1 MQIKIIR
8 ISDIKIG
15 VRNRRFNPAKAIE
28 LADTIQKIG
37 LLQPIVIDNNYN
49 LIAGLHRL
57 EATRILGWEEIPC
70 QIVYFDEL
78 NSEIAE
84 IDENLIRADLLV
96 LERADLLARRQE
108 IYELSHPETKAGA
121 SQALAMHRHLGHNM
135 AEINSATPA
144 FAKNIAGKANVSER
158 KIRQEIQI
166 SKNILPEIKNIIG
179 DTNLADS
186 KVDLINLCRLEGNI
200 QKEVV
205 NKIQKGEANK
215 VKDALYLV
223 KKENIN
229 RQFAKAEQATAQADI
244 GIISNDIEL
253 SAGDVFKLGNHIL
266 ICADNTDP
274 AVIEYLRQFNF
285 SFCFADPPYNLG
297 IADYDKAEFIWSQ
310 DFLTEISNI
319 VAVTPGINNI
329 EFFLKNTSMQYRW
342 LLICHVKNLK
352 SGGAIGYTHYYPVFI
367 FSNLKSVNFGIK
379 DLFDITLQP
388 IQGEDREIA
397 SKRQKPAGLLTYMFN
412 GFTKEGDLII
422 DPFAGSGQTLMVC
435 EALGRKC
442 ISIEVLPEM
451 VRAIINRFKS
461 KFGTEALKINSL
473 QVKNYNL

>member
-1 MQIKIIR
+1 MKIRVIK
-8 ISDIKIG
+8 ISDIKISD
-15 VRNRRFNPAKAIE
+15 RNRKFNRESCKE
-28 LADTIQKIG
+28 LADSIQKIG

-57 EATRILGWEEIPC
+57 EAARILGWEEIPC

-108 IYELSHPETKAGA
+108 IYELLHPETKAGV
-121 SQALAMHRHLGHNM
+121 SQVLSMHRHLGHNVT
-135 AEINSATPA
+135 EFISATPA
-144 FAKNIAGKANVSER
+144 FAKNIAGKAKVSER

-266 ICADNTDP
+266 ICGDNTDP
-274 AVIEYLRQFNF
+274 AVIEYLRQFHF
-285 SFCFADPPYNLG
+285 SFCFADPPYG
-297 IADYDKAEFIWSQ
+297 AGYADYDMTGFSWSQ
-310 DFLTEISNI
+310 DYISEIADI
-319 VAVTPGINNI
+319 VVVIPGIMSI
-329 EFFLKNTSMQYRW
+329 ADFLKLTNMPYRW
-342 LLICHVKNLK
+342 ALACHIKNLH
-352 SGGAIGYTHYYPVFI
+352 SACSIGYTHWYFTAI
-367 FSNLKSVNFGIK
+367 FSNLTSINRCLK
-379 DLFDITLQP
+379 DYIEITLP
-388 IQGEDREIA
+388 LMPAEDKNIA
-397 SKRQKPAGLLTYMFN
+397 YKRQKPAAYLTWLIDMFS
-412 GFTKEGDLII
+412 KQGDLIL
-422 DPFAGSGQTLMVC
+422 DPFAGSGQTLIVC
-435 EALGRKC
+435 E
-442 ISIEVLPEM
+442 VLNRECVTVEILPDM
-451 VRAIINRFKS
+451 VKAIIDRFEN
-461 KFGTEALKINSL
+461 KFGVKAIKINNL
-473 QVKNYNL
+473 QVKK

>member
-1 MQIKIIR
+1 MKIKIIK
-8 ISDIKIG
+8 ISNIKIG
-15 VRNRRFNPAKAIE
+15 DRNRKFNRESCKE
-28 LADTIQKIG
+28 LADSIQKIG

-57 EATRILGWEEIPC
+57 EATRILSWEEIPC

-108 IYELSHPETKAGA
+108 IYELLHPETKAGV
-121 SQALAMHRHLGHNM
+121 SQALSMHRHLGHNVT
-135 AEINSATPA
+135 EFISATPA
-144 FAKNIAGKANVSER
+144 FAKNIAGKAKVSER

-274 AVIEYLRQFNF
+274 ARPFKIPCQ
-285 SFCFADPPYNLG
+285 SG
-297 IADYDKAEFIWSQ
+297 II
-310 DFLTEISNI
+310 
-319 VAVTPGINNI
+319 
-329 EFFLKNTSMQYRW
+329 
-342 LLICHVKNLK
+342 
-352 SGGAIGYTHYYPVFI
+352 
-367 FSNLKSVNFGIK
+367 
-379 DLFDITLQP
+379 
-388 IQGEDREIA
+388 
-397 SKRQKPAGLLTYMFN
+397 
-412 GFTKEGDLII
+412 
-422 DPFAGSGQTLMVC
+422 
-435 EALGRKC
+435 
-442 ISIEVLPEM
+442 
-451 VRAIINRFKS
+451 
-461 KFGTEALKINSL
+461 
-473 QVKNYNL
+473 

>member
-1 MQIKIIR
+1 MKIKIIK
-8 ISDIKIG
+8 ISNIKIG
-15 VRNRRFNPAKAIE
+15 DRNRKFNAEKANE
-28 LADTIQKIG
+28 LAKSIEEIG

-57 EATRILGWEEIPC
+57 EATRILGWEDIPC

-108 IYELSHPETKAGA
+108 IYELSYPQTKAGV
-121 SQALAMHRHLGHNM
+121 SQALAMHRHLGHNVT
-135 AEINSATPA
+135 EFISATPA
-144 FAKNIAGKANVSER
+144 FAKNIASKASVSER

-179 DTNLADS
+179 NTNLADS

-200 QKEVV
+200 QKEVI

-223 KKENIN
+223 KKEIIN
-229 RQFAKAEQATAQADI
+229 RQFARAEQATAQADI
-244 GIISNDIEL
+244 GIISNNIEL

-266 ICADNTDP
+266 ICGDNTDP
-274 AVIEYLRQFNF
+274 AVLEYLSQFHF

-297 IADYDKAEFIWSQ
+297 IADYDKNKAFIWSQ
-310 DFLTEISNI
+310 DFLTEISDI
-319 VAVTPGINNI
+319 VAVTPGTNNI
-329 EFFLKNTSMQYRW
+329 ESFIKNTSMKYRW

-352 SGGAIGYTHYYPVFI
+352 SGGSIGYTHYYPVFI

-379 DLFDITLQP
+379 DLFDITLP
-388 IQGEDREIA
+388 PMPDEDREIA
-397 SKRQKPAGLLTYMFN
+397 NKRQKPAGLLTYMFN
-412 GFTKEGDLII
+412 GFTKQGDLIL

-442 ISIEVLPEM
+442 ITVEIIPEM
-451 VRAIINRFKS
+451 VRAIINRFEN
-461 KFGTEALKINSL
+461 KFGIKAIKINKL
-473 QVKNYNL
+473 QVKK

>member
-1 MQIKIIR
+1 MEIRVIK
-8 ISDIKIG
+8 ISDIKISD
-15 VRNRRFNPAKAIE
+15 RNRKFNADKANE
-28 LADTIQKIG
+28 LAKSIEKIG

-49 LIAGLHRL
+49 LIVGLHRL
-57 EATRILGWEEIPC
+57 EACARILGWEDIPC

-108 IYELSHPETKAGA
+108 IYELSHPETKAGV
-121 SQALAMHRHLGHNM
+121 SQALAMHRHLGHNVT
-135 AEINSATPA
+135 EFISATPA
-144 FAKNIAGKANVSER
+144 FAKNIAGRANVSER

-179 DTNLADS
+179 NTNLADS

-244 GIISNDIEL
+244 GIISNNIEL

-266 ICADNTDP
+266 ICGDNNDP
-274 AVIEYLRQFNF
+274 AVKEYLRQFHF
-285 SFCFADPPYNLG
+285 ALAFADPPYNLG
-297 IADYDKAEFIWSQ
+297 LADYDKGNFVWTQ
-310 DFLTEISNI
+310 DYIENLSDV
-319 VAVTPGINNI
+319 VAVIPGTMSLQSFMKATCMN
-329 EFFLKNTSMQYRW
+329 YRW
-342 LLICHVKNLK
+342 ALCTHFKNLH
-352 SGGAIGYTHYYPVFI
+352 SGSPVGYTHFYITLI
-367 FSNLKSVNFGIK
+367 FSRLKSIHSNTK
-379 DLFDITLQP
+379 DFISLTLP
-388 IQGEDREIA
+388 NMPEEDKSIA
-397 SKRQKPAGLLTYMFN
+397 KYRQKPAAYLSWLFEI
-412 GFTKEGDLII
+412 FTTENDLVL
-422 DPFAGSGQTLMVC
+422 DPFAGSGQTVLIC
-435 EALGRKC
+435 EAMGRKC
-442 ISIEVLPEM
+442 ITVEIIPEM
-451 VRAIINRFKS
+451 VRAIINRFEN
-461 KFGTEALKINSL
+461 KFGIKAIKINKL
-473 QVKNYNL
+473 QVKK